1 MEHPSITIF
10 NMKRWIL
17 TSLVAYFYWAK
28 RWNTMS
34 KEQIYAGLEKA
45 VVSGKKDEAKR
56 VAEESLKM
64 GVNPIDSINHGL
76 VKGMNIV
83 GDKYAAR
90 EYFLPQVLISADA
103 MYGALDI
110 LLPHIPKEDT
120 AKQIPGCIGVMEGD
134 VHDIGKNIVKTMMTA
149 GGFAVTDLGRDV
161 PIEKF
166 VDFAKAHNGGIV
178 AMSTLMTPTM
188 DGMKMVMDGLVE
200 SGVRM
205 KCKTIIGGAPT
216 STEVADD
223 IGADFHAINAQEGV
237 AKLKA
242 AF

>member
-1 MEHPSITIF
+1 MSLFEKEH
-10 NMKRWIL
+10 
-17 TSLVAYFYWAK
+17 
-28 RWNTMS
+28 
-34 KEQIYAGLEKA
+34 IYAGLEKA
-45 VVSGKKDEAKR
+45 VVAGKKDEAKKL
-56 VAEESLKM
+56 AEESLKA
-64 GVNPIDSINHGL
+64 GINPIDSINHGL

-90 EYFLPQVLISADA
+90 EYYLPQVLISADA

-110 LLPHIPKEDT
+110 LLPHIPKEAT
-120 AKQIPGCIGVMEGD
+120 AKQIPACIGVVEGD

-161 PIEKF
+161 PPEKF
-166 VDFAKAHNGGIV
+166 VEFAKVHNGGIV

-188 DGMKMVMDGLVE
+188 DGMKMVMDGLIE

-216 STEVADD
+216 SMEFAGD

-242 AF
+242 TY

>member
-1 MEHPSITIF
+1 
-10 NMKRWIL
+10 
-17 TSLVAYFYWAK
+17 
-28 RWNTMS
+28 MS

-56 VAEESLKM
+56 VAEESLKL
-64 GVNPIDSINHGL
+64 GVNPIDSISHGL

-110 LLPHIPKEDT
+110 LLPHIPKEAA
-120 AKQIPGCIGVMEGD
+120 AKQIPGCIGVVEGD

-161 PIEKF
+161 PPEKF

-188 DGMKMVMDGLVE
+188 DGMKMVMDGLIE

-216 STEVADD
+216 SNEFAED

-237 AKLKA
+237 AKLKG